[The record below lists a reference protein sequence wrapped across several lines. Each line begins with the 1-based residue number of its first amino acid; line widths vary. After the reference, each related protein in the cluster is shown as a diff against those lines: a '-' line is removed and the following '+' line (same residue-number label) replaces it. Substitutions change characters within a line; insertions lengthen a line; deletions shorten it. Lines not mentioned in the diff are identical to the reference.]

1 MKMMTL
7 KELEETVDEVE
18 ENLRQ
23 QDDGRQE
30 NFRNLHSTQ
39 SITGRQSLLTH
50 EHVQYLSASDAL
62 SAYIDSFEDTHPL
75 QTSLYQRTVEGL
87 LLPKSVLSRTVN
99 RSLETGKGNTK
110 EELHLYH
117 MRQIIDDSFNEILQ
131 KDKQRHDAEDSIA
144 ESEILAR
151 AAVSSDVSSLPDP
164 SSIIG
169 AADLTPL
176 LKSTPLTQKP
186 SGKVPL
192 NHSAQET
199 TDQNEQKIQMLSS
212 YSPREK
218 RISRNG
224 AKYNLYPFKKNTV
237 SDPVKL
243 GSSISSNRG
252 VMAARTETALN
263 LNSSL
268 VSGGRPPPSWVDD
281 LDNSNLTGTSVKKI
295 GSLHMHEGFNHIDS
309 RRKTEHLGDTAS
321 VSSYGIDEMA
331 VLRDAEKIIEERKR
345 DRMRKQAER
354 MQMKRRWLD
363 DRRNESMMVKL
374 PTGRRSPPKRTE
386 SVTTEDLL
394 RASPYGLETQQKS
407 VNLDNHKLKDTGDLF
422 SSRERTLKQ
431 KSWSPWKQTSLE
443 LNSARNALSRGQ
455 ISPLSGYRKAS
466 QSSRLRH
473 PFDFSKRKN
482 FRKYSEIPATRSPT
496 GTESLL
502 HASPLGRLGCNY
514 SRNDVTWSSSPDSN
528 RHGNRFL
535 NNSYSDGG
543 VTIGSIGDTSRV
555 DAVVQ
560 RANRLMDCNQGGT
573 DVLLP
578 DRKVITA
585 KSQSSSS
592 SPDSIINRYLGDC
605 LHTSKEMSDNIRP
618 LESLKQILYTL
629 QDLEETQ
636 EGLTT
641 QTDEGTHPEWD
652 ETDKL
657 QQIKEGPFPTYES
670 SSASTNR
677 EDDAG
682 QEPGAHSLKR
692 AMAHLSRLKLLINE
706 EEKLGSVS
714 LQESVM

>member
-23 QDDGRQE
+23 QDDGRQG
-30 NFRNLHSTQ
+30 NFRNFHSTQ

-62 SAYIDSFEDTHPL
+62 SAYIDSFEDAHPL
-75 QTSLYQRTVEGL
+75 QTSLYQRSVEGL

-131 KDKQRHDAEDSIA
+131 KDEKRHDAEDSLA
-144 ESEILAR
+144 KSEILAR

-192 NHSAQET
+192 NHSPQET

-243 GSSISSNRG
+243 GSSISSQRG

-295 GSLHMHEGFNHIDS
+295 GSLNMHEGFNHIDS
-309 RRKTEHLGDTAS
+309 RRKTEHLGDTGS
-321 VSSYGIDEMA
+321 VSSYGIDEMT
-331 VLRDAEKIIEERKR
+331 VIRDAEKIIEARKR

-363 DRRNESMMVKL
+363 DRRNESMVVKL
-374 PTGRRSPPKRTE
+374 PMCRRSRHKRTE

-407 VNLDNHKLKDTGDLF
+407 VNLDNHKLKDTQHSPGDLF

-455 ISPLSGYRKAS
+455 ISPRSGYRNAS
-466 QSSRLRH
+466 QSTRLRH
-473 PFDFSKRKN
+473 PFDFSKRN
-482 FRKYSEIPATRSPT
+482 SRKYSEIPATTSPT

-502 HASPLGRLGCNY
+502 HASPLGRRDSNY
-514 SRNDVTWSSSPDSN
+514 TRNDVTGSSSPNSN

-543 VTIGSIGDTSRV
+543 VTIGSIGETSRV

-560 RANRLMDCNQGGT
+560 RANRLMDCNQGGA
-573 DVLLP
+573 DILLP
-578 DRKVITA
+578 DRKVITE

-605 LHTSKEMSDNIRP
+605 LQTSKEMSDNVRP

-636 EGLTT
+636 EGLKT
-641 QTDEGTHPEWD
+641 QTDEGTHPE
-652 ETDKL
+652 
-657 QQIKEGPFPTYES
+657 
-670 SSASTNR
+670 
-677 EDDAG
+677 
-682 QEPGAHSLKR
+682 
-692 AMAHLSRLKLLINE
+692 
-706 EEKLGSVS
+706 
-714 LQESVM
+714 